1 MDKNM
6 KTNQNNSNMNETLKT
21 LTQYHL
27 PIYLMVVQ
35 VVQVVVLN
43 LLDLLVQETLQ
54 VHHQVKEIV
63 VVQVIKLQVMELV
76 EAEELVQ

>member
-27 PIYLMVVQ
+27 PIYLNETKAEIEEHIASVKAFI
-35 VVQVVVLN
+35 LCFLG
-43 LLDLLVQETLQ
+43 LLTVTGCCLLSQCLM
-54 VHHQVKEIV
+54 KYSR
-63 VVQVIKLQVMELV
+63 
-76 EAEELVQ
+76 AS